1 MSALNLEIISASG
14 PVFSGQYY
22 RVTVPC
28 VDGDIG
34 FMPNHESVISKIRE
48 GQIVIQDEKE
58 TVIKELDAKSGYAEM
73 IDNKLIILLD

>member
-1 MSALNLEIISASG
+1 
-14 PVFSGQYY
+14 
-22 RVTVPC
+22 
-28 VDGDIG
+28 
-34 FMPNHESVISKIRE
+34 MPNHESVISKIRE